1 MLIEKIP
8 ALYGR
13 ALLEAADDAG
23 VLDEVAE
30 EVAFFGDLLAEDA
43 DLVLFVESPR
53 IESSR

>member
-30 EVAFFGDLLAEDA
+30 EVSFFGNLLAG
-43 DLVLFVESPR
+43 LVLLCT
-53 IESSR
+53 ESSTS